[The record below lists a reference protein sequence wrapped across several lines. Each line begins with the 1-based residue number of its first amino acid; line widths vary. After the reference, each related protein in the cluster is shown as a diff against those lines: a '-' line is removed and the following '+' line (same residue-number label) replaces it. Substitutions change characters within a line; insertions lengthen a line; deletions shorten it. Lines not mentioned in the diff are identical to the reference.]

1 MASNEAPTFSPA
13 HLPIPSRMD
22 PIRFDEQGYMSVIG
36 RYPVLE
42 QAHEEQLA
50 RRWALDK
57 DKSAADILVT
67 SHLRLAAKLARRYR
81 GYGFPLGDL
90 IAEANLGLVMAL
102 NRYDPDRGAR
112 FSTCAIWWIKS
123 AIYDYVMRSWSLVR
137 LGRTPAQKK
146 LFFRLRGEMRRLRPE
161 HGGALTKELAE
172 KISQSLDVP
181 LDDVLEMEQRL
192 SGDLSLNAPLSGLE
206 DAAEW
211 QDIIAD
217 DSPSVETL
225 LATNDE
231 RDRQRAAVSDA
242 LSVLNDRE
250 RHIFAARHL
259 RERPE
264 SFEQIGQTL
273 SISAERV
280 RQIEARAYTKVASAA
295 RRLCKG
301 APAIPAPVLPARVR
315 AALPPLVNQA
325 RSPAFA

>member
-1 MASNEAPTFSPA
+1 
-13 HLPIPSRMD
+13 LPIAARTD
-22 PIRFDEQGYMSVIG
+22 PARFDEQAYMILIG

-42 QAHEEQLA
+42 QAQEEQLA
-50 RRWALDK
+50 RRWAHDK
-57 DKSAADILVT
+57 DQEAGDILVT

-81 GYGFPLGDL
+81 GYGFLLGDL

-102 NRYDPDRGAR
+102 SRYDADRGAR

-146 LFFRLRGEMRRLRPE
+146 LFFRLRGEMRRLRPDR
-161 HGGALTKELAE
+161 GGMLTRELAE
-172 KISQSLDVP
+172 QISQSLDVP
-181 LDDVLEMEQRL
+181 VGDVLEMEQRL
-192 SGDLSLNAPLSGLE
+192 YGDLSLNAPLSDLD

-225 LATNDE
+225 LAANDE
-231 RDRQRAAVSDA
+231 RDRQRAALSDA
-242 LSVLNDRE
+242 LAVLNERE
-250 RHIFAARHL
+250 RHIFVARHL

-264 SFEQIGQTL
+264 SFEQIGQRL

-301 APAIPAPVLPARVR
+301 VPPAQIAGALPARR
-315 AALPPLVNQA
+315 QLP
-325 RSPAFA
+325 RPADTASAPAYA

>member
-1 MASNEAPTFSPA
+1 MASTMASGPSASRVPTVA
-13 HLPIPSRMD
+13 RMD
-22 PIRFDEQGYMSVIG
+22 LARFDEQSYMSTIA

-50 RRWALDK
+50 RQWARDK
-57 DKSAADILVT
+57 DQQAADVLVT

-146 LFFRLRGEMRRLRPE
+146 LFFRLRGEMRRLSPE
-161 HGGALTKELAE
+161 RGGTLTKELAE
-172 KISQSLDVP
+172 QVSQSLNVP

-192 SGDLSLNAPLSGLE
+192 YGDLSLNAPTSDLD

-211 QDIIAD
+211 QDLIAD

-225 LATNDE
+225 LAANDE
-231 RDRQRAAVSDA
+231 RDRQRAALADA
-242 LSVLNDRE
+242 LAVLNARE

-295 RRLCKG
+295 RRACKG
-301 APAIPAPVLPARVR
+301 TPTPITV
-315 AALPPLVNQA
+315 ALPPPRAPLPRLIA
-325 RSPAFA
+325 ATTEPAYA

>member
-1 MASNEAPTFSPA
+1 MASHKAPAISHSP
-13 HLPIPSRMD
+13 PVPSRMD
-22 PIRFDEQGYMSVIG
+22 AIRFDEHSYMSLIG

-50 RRWALDK
+50 RRWAFDK

-81 GYGFPLGDL
+81 GYGFPLGEL

-123 AIYDYVMRSWSLVR
+123 AIYDYVMRSWSMVR

-161 HGGALTKELAE
+161 HGGGLTKELAE
-172 KISQSLDVP
+172 QISLSLDVP
-181 LDDVLEMEQRL
+181 VDDVLEMEQRL
-192 SGDLSLNAPLSGLE
+192 SGDLSLNAPLSGLDE
-206 DAAEW
+206 AAEW

-231 RDRQRAAVSDA
+231 RDQQRAALTDA
-242 LSVLNDRE
+242 LSVLNERE

-259 RERPE
+259 RERPQ

-301 APAIPAPVLPARVR
+301 MPAIPAPALPARVR
-315 AALPPLVNQA
+315 APLPRVLEA
-325 RSPAFA
+325 ATSPAFA

>member
-1 MASNEAPTFSPA
+1 MANSMAPTFSSSR
-13 HLPIPSRMD
+13 LPTAARMD
-22 PIRFDEQGYMSVIG
+22 PARFDEQSYMSLIG

-42 QAHEEQLA
+42 QAREEQIA
-50 RRWALDK
+50 RRWARDR
-57 DKSAADILVT
+57 DQQAADILVT

-146 LFFRLRGEMRRLRPE
+146 LFFRLRSEMRRLRPE
-161 HGGALTKELAE
+161 HGGALTRDLAE
-172 KISQSLDVP
+172 QISQSLDVP

-192 SGDLSLNAPLSGLE
+192 YGDLSLNAPLSDLE

-211 QDIIAD
+211 QDLIAD

-225 LATNDE
+225 LAANDE
-231 RDRQRAAVSDA
+231 RDHQRAALSDA
-242 LSVLNDRE
+242 LAVLNARE

-264 SFEQIGQTL
+264 SFDQIGQAL

-301 APAIPAPVLPARVR
+301 VPATPIAAGLLPTRAPLPKF
-315 AALPPLVNQA
+315 VNNA
-325 RSPAFA
+325 TSPAFV

>member
-1 MASNEAPTFSPA
+1 MATSMASAFSSSRLPTA
-13 HLPIPSRMD
+13 ARMD
-22 PIRFDEQGYMSVIG
+22 PARFDEPSYMSVIG

-42 QAHEEQLA
+42 QAREEELA
-50 RRWALDK
+50 RRWACDK
-57 DKSAADILVT
+57 DQQAADVLVT

-146 LFFRLRGEMRRLRPE
+146 LFFRLRGEMRRLSPDR
-161 HGGALTKELAE
+161 GGALTRELAE
-172 KISQSLDVP
+172 QISQSLDVP

-192 SGDLSLNAPLSGLE
+192 YGDLSLNAPLSDLD

-211 QDIIAD
+211 QDLIAD
-217 DSPSVETL
+217 DSPSVETM
-225 LATNDE
+225 LAANDE
-231 RDRQRAAVSDA
+231 RDHQRAALSDA
-242 LSVLNDRE
+242 LAVLNARE

-264 SFEQIGQTL
+264 SFEQIGQAL

-301 APAIPAPVLPARVR
+301 VTAAPIPGSLLPTRTP
-315 AALPPLVNQA
+315 LPQLATDTPSL
-325 RSPAFA
+325 AFA

>member
-1 MASNEAPTFSPA
+1 MASHKAPAISKSP
-13 HLPIPSRMD
+13 PIPSRLDAM
-22 PIRFDEQGYMSVIG
+22 RFDEHSYMSLIG

-50 RRWALDK
+50 RRWAFDQ
-57 DKSAADILVT
+57 DKSAADTLVT

-81 GYGFPLGDL
+81 GYGFPLGEL

-112 FSTCAIWWIKS
+112 FSTCAVWWIKS
-123 AIYDYVMRSWSLVR
+123 AIYDYVMRSWSMVR

-146 LFFRLRGEMRRLRPE
+146 LFFRLRGEMRRLQPQ

-172 KISQSLDVP
+172 QISQSLDVP
-181 LDDVLEMEQRL
+181 VDDVLEMEQRL
-192 SGDLSLNAPLSGLE
+192 SGDLSLNAPLSGLDE
-206 DAAEW
+206 AAEW

-225 LATNDE
+225 LAASDE
-231 RDRQRAAVSDA
+231 RDQQRAALSNA
-242 LSVLNDRE
+242 LSVLDERE

-264 SFEQIGQTL
+264 SFEQIGQAL

-301 APAIPAPVLPARVR
+301 APAVPAPVFPARVR
-315 AALPPLVNQA
+315 APLPRVLEA
-325 RSPAFA
+325 ATSHAFA

>member
-1 MASNEAPTFSPA
+1 MANSKAPAFSSSR
-13 HLPIPSRMD
+13 LPVAARMD
-22 PIRFDEQGYMSVIG
+22 PVRFDEQSYMSLIG

-102 NRYDPDRGAR
+102 NRYDPERGAR

-146 LFFRLRGEMRRLRPE
+146 LFFRLRGEMRRLRPGQ
-161 HGGALTKELAE
+161 GGALTKELAE
-172 KISQSLDVP
+172 QISQSLSVP

-192 SGDLSLNAPLSGLE
+192 SGDLSLNAPLSGLD

-225 LATNDE
+225 LAAHDE
-231 RDRQRAAVSDA
+231 RDHQRAALSDA

-264 SFEQIGQTL
+264 SFEQIGQLL

-301 APAIPAPVLPARVR
+301 TPAIPPPALPAPVRAPLPRLVE
-315 AALPPLVNQA
+315 AAT
-325 RSPAFA
+325 SPAFA

>member
-1 MASNEAPTFSPA
+1 MASNEAPAFSSS
-13 HLPIPSRMD
+13 HLPVPSRMD
-22 PIRFDEQGYMSVIG
+22 PIRFDEQGYMSAIG

-57 DKSAADILVT
+57 DRSAADILVT

-137 LGRTPAQKK
+137 LGRTPSQKK
-146 LFFRLRGEMRRLRPE
+146 LFFRLRGEMRRLQPE

-301 APAIPAPVLPARVR
+301 APAIPPPALPARVR
-315 AALPPLVNQA
+315 PALPPVMNRA
-325 RSPAFA
+325 TSPAFA